1 MDGPLRIGELAR
13 RTGVSADTIR
23 HYERLGLLPTAAR
36 TRAGY
41 RQYSPSIVER
51 VQLVRHGV
59 RFGFTLRELATFL
72 RVRVGGGRPCGDVR
86 AAGGRILAAVN
97 LQIAELNATR

>member
-23 HYERLGLLPTAAR
+23 HYERLGLLPTPAR

-41 RQYSPSIVER
+41 RQHSPSIVER
-51 VQLVRHGV
+51 VQLVRHGL
-59 RFGFTLRELATFL
+59 RFSQRGGGDSGAVASTRSQGRATARCAPLTFEPIQGFTI
-72 RVRVGGGRPCGDVR
+72 
-86 AAGGRILAAVN
+86 AA
-97 LQIAELNATR
+97 